1 MRRLRTVGRLVIR
14 GSSDIG
20 TRAVEASEPSRFRG
34 ADITGS
40 MSTTADPKTR
50 SFPRFYARV
59 EQGGESSKGNTTG
72 AMRYAGLIGAGI
84 AELLHLKYLAPASVG
99 DFYHKAR
106 PS

>member
-40 MSTTADPKTR
+40 MSTKADPKTR
-50 SFPRFYARV
+50 SFPKFYARV
-59 EQGGESSKGNTTG
+59 NKAANLPKQYTG

-84 AELLHLKYLAPASVG
+84 AELLHLK
-99 DFYHKAR
+99 
-106 PS
+106 